1 MKERKKSLSRVRLFA
16 TPWTI
21 AYQAPPSMGFSRQEY
36 CSGLPLP
43 SPWVMWEGPKCNHKR
58 AHKENMERDFPNGLV
73 VENMVANAGVTGLV
87 PLGRSHMLWSSRT
100 CVPKL
105 LSLCSRAHK
114 LQLLNHTLQQKKPL
128 Q

>member
-1 MKERKKSLSRVRLFA
+1 
-16 TPWTI
+16 
-21 AYQAPPSMGFSRQEY
+21 
-36 CSGLPLP
+36 
-43 SPWVMWEGPKCNHKR
+43 
-58 AHKENMERDFPNGLV
+58 MERDFPNGLV

-128 Q
+128 QRETHTLQLEKSPQAAMKTLCSHN